1 MPLVAF
7 LLMVIF
13 DIFLNYLQYIE
24 ISDLKGANSP
34 PLKFE
39 AEY

>member
-24 ISDLKGANSP
+24 ISDLKGSNSP
-34 PLKFE
+34 PFKI
-39 AEY
+39 